1 MDQVGHTGLGKP
13 DPKGFLLAADAEER
27 TEGAA
32 DVDVNGAEV
41 EASPTGSAGQG
52 KKGAMASDGSG
63 SGRRVT
69 LPLSS

>member
-1 MDQVGHTGLGKP
+1 MGHTGLGEP
-13 DPKGFLLAADAEER
+13 DPKGFLLAADVEER

-41 EASPTGSAGQG
+41 EVSPTSSAGQG
-52 KKGAMASDGSG
+52 QKGASDGSG